1 MPTAILP
8 GGTIKKLPYD
18 KPKDK
23 MPMMGGGGVK
33 PMMNKMGDPHAM
45 LVEAI
50 KGIKQAA
57 QAQGLDFDSL
67 LAEADQGGASAPPA
81 PMPGM

>member
-1 MPTAILP
+1 MPTAMMP
-8 GGTIKKLPYD
+8 SGAVKKLPYD

-23 MPMMGGGGVK
+23 MNMPMPMKGGG
-33 PMMNKMGDPHAM
+33 MMDKMGDPHAM

-57 QAQGLDFDSL
+57 QAQGLDFEAL
-67 LAEADQGGASAPPA
+67 LSEADQGGASAPPA